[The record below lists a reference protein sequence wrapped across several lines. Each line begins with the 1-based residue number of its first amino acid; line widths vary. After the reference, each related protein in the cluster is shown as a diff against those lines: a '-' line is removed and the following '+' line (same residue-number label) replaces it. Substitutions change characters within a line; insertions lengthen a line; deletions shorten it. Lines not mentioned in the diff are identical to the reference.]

1 MREQKMMN
9 QKEKRT
15 TITQVAQK
23 AGVTIAT
30 VSHVING
37 TAPISEETKKRV
49 REAIEELQYVPNA
62 TAKALRSRRKTSIGL
77 MIPNLNNNFHS
88 KVTSVFVE
96 EAYKE
101 GYSVQIHGYEYSL
114 EREKREL
121 ERLER
126 NDIGTVVIFNGAGDE
141 ERIRRFL
148 KKEIPVIL
156 VDRSTTLP
164 DVPYIRFDNHKI
176 MSEIVSMLKEKGYN
190 RIGFFSEP
198 VVLTN
203 LQDRLEGYK
212 EALARYGYAYRP
224 EDIYIKEDLCLDNL
238 RNGYRF
244 MKEILQ
250 SKKKE
255 ELPDAW
261 IASSDLLA
269 IGLMRAMDECG
280 YRVPA
285 DFGVVGFDNIEVS
298 GFVNPRLTTVEQDQV
313 LLGKK
318 LMELVKKVN
327 QKEKN
332 VEIITLEQKLIVRN
346 SCK

>member
-1 MREQKMMN
+1 MSKN
-9 QKEKRT
+9 KSVKRV
-15 TITQVAQK
+15 TITQVAEK

-49 REAIEELQYVPNA
+49 RSAIEELNYIPNA
-62 TAKALRSRRKTSIGL
+62 TAKALRSKKKYTIGL

-101 GYSVQIHGYEYSL
+101 GYGVQIHGYEYSL
-114 EREKREL
+114 EREIREL

-126 NDIGTVVIFNGAGDE
+126 NDIGIVVIFNGSDDE
-141 ERIRRFL
+141 KQIKSFL

-156 VDRSTTLP
+156 VDRSTDLP
-164 DVPYIRFDNHKI
+164 NVPYIKFDNYKV
-176 MSEIVSMLKEKGYN
+176 MTDIVAMLKEKGYQ

-198 VVLTN
+198 ITLTN
-203 LQDRLEGYK
+203 LQDRFNGYK
-212 EALARYGYAYRP
+212 NALLTYGYEY
-224 EDIYIKEDLCLDNL
+224 KEEYVFVKNDLCLDNL
-238 RNGYRF
+238 RNGYLY
-244 MKEILQ
+244 MKEILN
-250 SKKKE
+250 SHKIW

-269 IGLMRAMDECG
+269 IGLMRAIDECG
-280 YRVPA
+280 YRVPE
-285 DFGVVGFDNIEVS
+285 DFGVVGFDNIEIG

-313 LLGKK
+313 LLGKR
-318 LMELVKKVN
+318 LMELVKQVDNGTK
-327 QKEKN
+327 Q
-332 VEIITLEQKLIVRN
+332 VENISLGQKLIVRN
-346 SCK
+346 SC